1 LIATPDGK
9 PTGNTTP
16 DREETM
22 TEIMIRTDVPLPPRT
37 VASGGGRRPKYPF
50 DKLAVGHS
58 FLVAFDEMGDDEDNK
73 KLRTRVTRAC
83 TAANKAAKEAENG
96 KHFQVRVE
104 EAGVGV
110 WRTK

>member
-1 LIATPDGK
+1 
-9 PTGNTTP
+9 
-16 DREETM
+16 M
-22 TEIMIRTDVPLPPRT
+22 SEITIRTDVPLPPRT
-37 VASGGGRRPKYPF
+37 AATGGGRKAKYPF
-50 DKLAVGHS
+50 DKLGLNHS
-58 FLVAFDEMGDDEDNK
+58 FLVKYDEELDDEDEKK

>member
-1 LIATPDGK
+1 
-9 PTGNTTP
+9 
-16 DREETM
+16 M